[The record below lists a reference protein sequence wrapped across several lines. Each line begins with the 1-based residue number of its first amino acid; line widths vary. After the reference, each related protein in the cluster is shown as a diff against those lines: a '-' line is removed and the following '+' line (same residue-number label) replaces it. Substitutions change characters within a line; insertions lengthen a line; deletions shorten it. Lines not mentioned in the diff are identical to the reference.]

1 VGVVRTIWN
10 PAQQVHKHFD
20 SVDLAVLSGDC
31 GVQPQRPRWNWSST
45 QLDDLVHQLL
55 FLSFPLL
62 ASRLSIASCLQQ
74 HNRRVPSGRR
84 GIHPNLQAPPADE
97 RGLAWVDW
105 TAMLMFVGSIWVHC
119 VSGLDSI
126 WRERPCVQCSLG
138 LFECNVRW
146 FCLSAM
152 FVGSI
157 WVQCSLVLFDE
168 RGLAWVD
175 WIGLDSIWL
184 QCSLVACPHDGSI
197 CGGAAGARQATAAFL
212 RRLTFSSGSPQS
224 RPIFLCFVWLGMRRC
239 VGKRAEPWPRVRMD
253 ACRWDEDLCPPR

>member
-10 PAQQVHKHFD
+10 PARQVHKHFD

-157 WVQCSLVLFDE
+157 RRE
-168 RGLAWVD
+168 RPCVSRLD
-175 WIGLDSIWL
+175 WIGFYLTAMFVGCVPARWKHLWWRCWGKAGDRGIFTPPHFFKRFSPKPAYF
-184 QCSLVACPHDGSI
+184 SLLRMVRYAP
-197 CGGAAGARQATAAFL
+197 L
-212 RRLTFSSGSPQS
+212 RRKACGTLASSSHG
-224 RPIFLCFVWLGMRRC
+224 CM
-239 VGKRAEPWPRVRMD
+239 
-253 ACRWDEDLCPPR
+253 